1 MSDGTRPF
9 ASGEIIGGEL
19 TGERPLSEEIANHPT
34 WTRLNEELDWY
45 DRSSRRNQRGYKATK
60 TAQIILAAS
69 IPVVAL
75 AGATWSAW
83 GAAILGAIV
92 AALEGIQQL
101 WKSDTLWIEYRSTAE
116 RLQQEKHLFLALSGP
131 YRNLEIDEAL
141 KLLAE
146 QVEGHV
152 SAEHTRW
159 VEAITPAKK
168 EE

>member
-1 MSDGTRPF
+1 LQEKAEQHFDAEQF
-9 ASGEIIGGEL
+9 AK
-19 TGERPLSEEIANHPT
+19 HPT
-34 WTRLNEELDWY
+34 WLRLNEELDWY
-45 DRSSRRNQRGYKATK
+45 GRSSRRNQRGYKVTK

-83 GAAILGAIV
+83 GAAILGAVV

-116 RLQQEKHLFLALSGP
+116 RLKQEKHLFLALSGP
-131 YRNLEIDEAL
+131 YRDLEEHEAV
-141 KLLAE
+141 KRLAE
-146 QVEGHV
+146 RVEEHV
-152 SAEHTRW
+152 SVEHTRW
-159 VEAITPAKK
+159 AEAITPTKK